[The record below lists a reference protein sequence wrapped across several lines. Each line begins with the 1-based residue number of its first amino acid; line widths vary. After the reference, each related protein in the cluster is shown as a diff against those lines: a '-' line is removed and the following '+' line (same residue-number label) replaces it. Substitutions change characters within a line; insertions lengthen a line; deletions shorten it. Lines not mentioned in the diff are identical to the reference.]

1 MFIWRFGDLTPS
13 PTMAIIT
20 ASYRRIC
27 FVLTWGKRENQLG
40 AKIDGAELSVNL
52 FRRICFV
59 LTWGKRENQL
69 GAKIDGAGTTTP
81 PQQLRLQLQSKQQPT
96 IVR

>member
-1 MFIWRFGDLTPS
+1 
-13 PTMAIIT
+13 MAIIT

-81 PQQLRLQLQSKQQPT
+81 PQQLRLQLRSKEQPT